1 MTKTGTS
8 LFQKILF
15 SVNYFFLTSVRMRKK
30 NGICFE
36 HFQNYQYLKQS
47 HLWKTLM
54 IQVVSLALVFLKL
67 VGFFTVHYR
76 VNILQWF
83 PRMNLVHCGL
93 RNWGKSWIQRFLCL
107 NLWLLI
113 FSWSKMYLI
122 KAAWGCLL
130 KVIVWETFCCG
141 WFSNILISCSHSAV
155 RRGTTTISW
164 SLWGSRCTSAG

>member
-1 MTKTGTS
+1 
-8 LFQKILF
+8 
-15 SVNYFFLTSVRMRKK
+15 
-30 NGICFE
+30 
-36 HFQNYQYLKQS
+36 
-47 HLWKTLM
+47 M

-76 VNILQWF
+76 VNILQRF

-164 SLWGSRCTSAG
+164 SLWGSRCTSVRRGTTTISWSLWGSRCTSAILPSKVQLTTKCANT